1 LNIDPHSHVP
11 IYLQIVDQVHAA
23 VAAGVYRPGEPLP
36 AQRTLA
42 LTLGVNPN
50 TVQKA
55 FDELERRELVV
66 PRRGVG
72 MFVADRGAASGRNH
86 TLESV
91 EESFR
96 RGLVAARDANLPGER
111 VREVFD
117 KAFRQEFRQPREP
130 R

>member
-1 LNIDPHSHVP
+1 MKIDPHSHVP

-42 LTLGVNPN
+42 LSLGVNPN

-72 MFVADRGAASGRNH
+72 MFVADRGAASARNH
-86 TLESV
+86 ALESV
-91 EESFR
+91 EDHFR
-96 RGLVAARDANLPGER
+96 RGLIAAREASLPGER
-111 VREVFD
+111 ARDVFE
-117 KAFRQEFRQPREP
+117 KVFRQEFRQIKEP

>member
-1 LNIDPHSHVP
+1 MALKIDPHSHVP

-42 LTLGVNPN
+42 LSLGVNPN

-72 MFVADRGAASGRNH
+72 MFVADRGTASARIGRRAF
-86 TLESV
+86 S
-91 EESFR
+91 
-96 RGLVAARDANLPGER
+96 PGTR
-111 VREVFD
+111 CGAGSQSAGRTG
-117 KAFRQEFRQPREP
+117 A
-130 R
+130 